1 MLYVTVTGVLDVLI
15 LLVGSV
21 LVINNGFIIQYGT
34 VSISANAQ
42 KTVTLSLAMKDTK
55 YCPMGTNITYFNSDR
70 YSTAPCVKKT
80 SNTQITVGN
89 IEDRNVTYEYMVCG
103 F

>member
-1 MLYVTVTGVLDVLI
+1 MVMVLLAMQMEI
-15 LLVGSV
+15 ISV

-34 VSISANAQ
+34 VSISANAE

-80 SNTQITVGN
+80 SNTRITVGN
-89 IEDRNVTYEYMVCG
+89 IEDINVTYEYMVCG

>member
-1 MLYVTVTGVLDVLI
+1 MQEDLVI
-15 LLVGSV
+15 LLS
-21 LVINNGFIIQYGT
+21 VINNGFKIQYGT

-42 KTVTLSLAMKDTK
+42 KAVTLSLAMKDTK